1 MKTEIKKRKPRD
13 QDVISTHL
21 EQGLSIAKQETSA
34 TLLFLC
40 HNTSILCNSGGTKHI
55 LNIHLLPNHSKILV
69 SVISTFTQVYVSK
82 NIEYLYRC
90 LKFEVLKM
98 SYAAFGTQK
107 E

>member
-21 EQGLSIAKQETSA
+21 EQGLSIAKQEMSA

-55 LNIHLLPNHSKILV
+55 LNTHLLPNHTKILV
-69 SVISTFTQVYVSK
+69 LVISTFKQVYISK
-82 NIEYLYRC
+82 NTEYLHRC
-90 LKFEVLKM
+90 LKFAVLKM
-98 SYAAFGTQK
+98 SYTAFETQK